1 MIRTL
6 NGKIVVVGAVV
17 ASLAGC
23 AAPDGSGPSN
33 AATQGVVGAG
43 VGAIAGLVLCKAV
56 GGSDVACR
64 NAAVLA
70 GAAGAYIGW
79 RHGKEQD
86 LAQARALEQSLHS
99 AGVPVV
105 TDTASLNKADASGA
119 PQTVTAWKG
128 TTVGLPRRMLD
139 ARSPDLQ
146 KSVELSGQLAASR
159 SEPCRV
165 LVSVPDA
172 DKAEV
177 LAWLN
182 DGVHAPGPNT
192 RQVPEIR
199 IVAAKPGAIP
209 FLRVE
214 PTDQQQFGG
223 GAVA

>member
-1 MIRTL
+1 
-6 NGKIVVVGAVV
+6 
-17 ASLAGC
+17 
-23 AAPDGSGPSN
+23 
-33 AATQGVVGAG
+33 
-43 VGAIAGLVLCKAV
+43 
-56 GGSDVACR
+56 
-64 NAAVLA
+64 
-70 GAAGAYIGW
+70 
-79 RHGKEQD
+79 
-86 LAQARALEQSLHS
+86 
-99 AGVPVV
+99 
-105 TDTASLNKADASGA
+105 
-119 PQTVTAWKG
+119 
-128 TTVGLPRRMLD
+128 VGLPRRMLD
-139 ARSPDLQ
+139 AKSPDLQ

-223 GAVA
+223 GAVAWDGQTHSESGGANDGRSHDSGSL